1 MLGTALRTLHILNH
15 LILTILEVITI
26 SLFAGRRLN
35 NLSKVTLL
43 VSRGKMGFKPK
54 LSDEEPSLEPLNHL
68 LASIP
73 ALSPLCLLIPD
84 DCMFTVTS

>member
-1 MLGTALRTLHILNH
+1 
-15 LILTILEVITI
+15 
-26 SLFAGRRLN
+26 
-35 NLSKVTLL
+35 
-43 VSRGKMGFKPK
+43 MGFKPK
-54 LSDEEPSLEPLNHL
+54 LSDEEPSLELLNHL

>member
-1 MLGTALRTLHILNH
+1 
-15 LILTILEVITI
+15 
-26 SLFAGRRLN
+26 
-35 NLSKVTLL
+35 
-43 VSRGKMGFKPK
+43 MGFKPK